1 MGTIRKTT
9 RSAQKKQSLKQNDTF
24 KEIGTKI
31 LRTVMTV
38 GFAMSSFMAQDA
50 EAAGNGIVRVDGT
63 TNLMQ
68 NGVANI
74 YAEQVSGQVGL
85 NRFQY
90 FDVSNGQTANLYFN
104 QAGSTNYVNT
114 LVNTVQN
121 RIDIG
126 GTVNAIRNNKIS
138 GNLYFLSPQ
147 GMVIGAGGVVNAGSL
162 TVLTP
167 TQEVFSQYNTVAN
180 LNFVDTT
187 GVRNDVA
194 IPINASGTIEVH
206 GTINAATAVE
216 LQAGKIDV
224 SKAAN
229 SSINPVIKTGVVF
242 GNIVNNSAVIN
253 TSQKLQAQVDANGN
267 VTFTD
272 STITGDGSIKVLAT
286 ADKIN
291 DDTNKQV
298 VASVNVGHG
307 TTIEAVGD
315 VVIKANANHEIN
327 VTKSTPSVSTHT
339 ANTKAEITIDGKVT
353 GKNVDVQANATSTFN
368 TTGINGI
375 EQFFG
380 GVIENVADMVPGKIG
395 NVLKDKTNSYTK
407 NIDLNLLKQTN
418 FSYGGADAEAIITI
432 NEHADIQAVG
442 VNNNSA
448 LIGGDVNVNAESY
461 TLTNIKGALLPT
473 KSKNDGSNSNID
485 NPYLTLGIVYQ
496 ENNSNS
502 RVNVKGKIV
511 SYNNLYITSEAKA
524 ENDLALAIKKGGNLT
539 ADDAYIKAVIGILN
553 QNANAEVNVGVA
565 GNATSGNL
573 LQATGDL
580 DVKSD

>member
-1 MGTIRKTT
+1 MSTVRKTT

-38 GFAMSSFMAQDA
+38 GFAMSSFIAQDV

-90 FDVSNGQTANLYFN
+90 FDVGSGQTANLYFN

-167 TQEVFSQYNTVAN
+167 TQEAFSQYNSVAN
-180 LNFVDTT
+180 LDFVNTA

-224 SKAAN
+224 SRVAD

-242 GNIVNNSAVIN
+242 DEIVNNNIAGSITN
-253 TSQKLQAQVDANGN
+253 QKLQAQVDANGN

-272 STITGDGSIKVLAT
+272 GAITGDGSIKLIAT

-298 VASVNVGHG
+298 VASVNVGQG
-307 TTIEAVGD
+307 ATIEAVGD
-315 VVIKANANHEIN
+315 VVLTVGEGARAAEAVHDGAGL
-327 VTKSTPSVSTHT
+327 T
-339 ANTKAEITIDGKVT
+339 AQAGLDLHAVDGAFPLFQRIARLEH
-353 GKNVDVQANATSTFN
+353 G
-368 TTGINGI
+368 
-375 EQFFG
+375 
-380 GVIENVADMVPGKIG
+380 
-395 NVLKDKTNSYTK
+395 
-407 NIDLNLLKQTN
+407 
-418 FSYGGADAEAIITI
+418 DAEVILQAGQLEGGENTAGARADDDHIVLIFHNVWFPFVYCRRGASKDDIIHFI
-432 NEHADIQAVG
+432 IPYSDEK
-442 VNNNSA
+442 
-448 LIGGDVNVNAESY
+448 
-461 TLTNIKGALLPT
+461 IKGVSRLF
-473 KSKNDGSNSNID
+473 
-485 NPYLTLGIVYQ
+485 LGGEISPQ
-496 ENNSNS
+496 P
-502 RVNVKGKIV
+502 
-511 SYNNLYITSEAKA
+511 
-524 ENDLALAIKKGGNLT
+524 
-539 ADDAYIKAVIGILN
+539 
-553 QNANAEVNVGVA
+553 
-565 GNATSGNL
+565 
-573 LQATGDL
+573 
-580 DVKSD
+580 